1 MVHYCICALQTLENV
16 PKFILPPRSSRSASA
31 PHIQQ
36 TTIPA
41 CNLTGLWKWTS
52 SSSLDIQIAMTGNDT
67 FLVTLHPDQD
77 WHNATGLVAQWW
89 NGTAGIA
96 MKSATGLE
104 MDGYVTDACNIITCG
119 VHAGSWVRHGTTPTP
134 TPKPPP
140 PSPPAPPP
148 SHGGPDVVWD
158 TPSADVLGSMPLGNG
173 KLGVNVW
180 ADDTSAIGL
189 LLSHVDALDEN
200 ANLDKLGRIMQV
212 TLCNYP
218 PHCLSQYI

>member
-1 MVHYCICALQTLENV
+1 
-16 PKFILPPRSSRSASA
+16 
-31 PHIQQ
+31 
-36 TTIPA
+36 
-41 CNLTGLWKWTS
+41 
-52 SSSLDIQIAMTGNDT
+52 MTGNDT

-96 MKSATGLE
+96 MKSTTGLE

-218 PHCLSQYI
+218 PHCLSKYI